1 MATYN
6 VDKFTYN
13 SNTYNFVD
21 NTSGYVKTSSSAASG
36 GTTLSLVTTGE
47 KYTWNNK
54 SSLAIGTTS
63 TTAAAGNHT
72 HTTTL
77 ATDTGTSSLTLAS
90 AGKYKLTAGGSSV
103 IFTMPTIP
111 AATTVTQTL
120 TTGVEIGKVNN
131 TTLYAPAGG
140 SGGTGSVTQ
149 TNTTSGTAYR
159 VLFSDSQNDT
169 TESSTIVRKNAN
181 LLFNPTEGTL
191 TTRIDTPNASGYTM
205 DQYGNL
211 QCKMETPS
219 ATSCWNL
226 KNYAGTAFFKIY
238 WADSKIDTTG
248 PLNILL
254 NNGASN
260 LNMGTSTNRY
270 KSIMGTQSIRFYDS
284 GVDNTAPSDS
294 AINSMSVVS
303 ANSFYIVSANRL
315 GTWDTMAPGMSL
327 SKTSL
332 SFYPTSGSTSGR
344 AINYDKIVK
353 LDNIGT
359 SQINNTTTS
368 LSSGTTKTLATVTL
382 PSTGKWLC
390 FILVRFEAH
399 ATGRRYICISA
410 SNSGDSMSY
419 PIGSE
424 SDTDTRGYCDSV
436 PAVSGATTTAQ
447 IQCCI
452 DTSLFSNRTTYY
464 INGYQNSGTTKS
476 AYCFYQFIKI
486 V

>member
-6 VDKFTYN
+6 VDKFTYD
-13 SNTYNFVD
+13 SNTYNFID
-21 NTSGYVKTSSSAASG
+21 NTSGYVKTSSSAASS

-54 SSLAIGTTS
+54 SNLAIGTTS

-72 HTTTL
+72 HATTL

-181 LLFNPTEGTL
+181 LLFNPTDGTL
-191 TTRIDTPNASGYTM
+191 TARINTPHASGYTT

-211 QCKMETPS
+211 QCKIETPS

-226 KNYAGTAFFKIY
+226 KNYAGTPFFKIY

-248 PLNILL
+248 PINILL

-270 KSIMGTQSIRFYDS
+270 KSIMGT
-284 GVDNTAPSDS
+284 
-294 AINSMSVVS
+294 
-303 ANSFYIVSANRL
+303 
-315 GTWDTMAPGMSL
+315 
-327 SKTSL
+327 
-332 SFYPTSGSTSGR
+332 
-344 AINYDKIVK
+344 
-353 LDNIGT
+353 
-359 SQINNTTTS
+359 
-368 LSSGTTKTLATVTL
+368 
-382 PSTGKWLC
+382 
-390 FILVRFEAH
+390 
-399 ATGRRYICISA
+399 
-410 SNSGDSMSY
+410 
-419 PIGSE
+419 
-424 SDTDTRGYCDSV
+424 
-436 PAVSGATTTAQ
+436 
-447 IQCCI
+447 
-452 DTSLFSNRTTYY
+452 
-464 INGYQNSGTTKS
+464 
-476 AYCFYQFIKI
+476 
-486 V
+486 